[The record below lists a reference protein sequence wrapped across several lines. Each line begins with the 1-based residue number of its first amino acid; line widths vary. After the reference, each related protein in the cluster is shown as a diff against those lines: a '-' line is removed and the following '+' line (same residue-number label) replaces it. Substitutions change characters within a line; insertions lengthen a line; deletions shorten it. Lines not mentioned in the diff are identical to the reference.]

1 MIVVIAR
8 KLPPAVAGRMKLW
21 FLELQPGVYISGL
34 NNATAIEVADYL
46 FSHCPE
52 SSGLM
57 IIISKQETPG
67 YEIRTKGVCEDQLI
81 KLSGLQLVRKASIQH
96 IVA

>member
-1 MIVVIAR
+1 MIVVTAK

-21 FLELQPGVYISGL
+21 FIELRPGVYLSGL

-57 IIISKQETPG
+57 IFISKRETPG
-67 YEIRTKGVCEDQLI
+67 YEIRTKGVSEDQLVKI
-81 KLSGLQLVRKASIQH
+81 SGLQLVRKNQVQH
-96 IVA
+96 TGI